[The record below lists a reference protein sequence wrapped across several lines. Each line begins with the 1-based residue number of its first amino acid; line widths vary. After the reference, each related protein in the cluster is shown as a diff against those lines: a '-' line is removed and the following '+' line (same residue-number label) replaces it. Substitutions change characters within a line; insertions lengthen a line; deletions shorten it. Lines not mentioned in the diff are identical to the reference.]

1 MGALL
6 DLARAENLSAEM
18 DLAGRSLKGQ
28 LKHAQRLGARV
39 VTVIGADEWQ
49 RGVARLRDD
58 EVPLDRLV
66 DAVAQTLM
74 TDTEDQ

>member
-1 MGALL
+1 
-6 DLARAENLSAEM
+6 M

-39 VTVIGADEWQ
+39 VSVIGADEWA
-49 RGVARLRDD
+49 RGVALLRDD

-66 DAVAQTLM
+66 DDVIELLM
-74 TDTEDQ
+74 TDTDGQ